1 MNAAYLEFLYK
12 LGQFNIKLGLSTIR
26 EMLNRMGNPHHH
38 PRIIHIAGTNGKGS
52 TLATIEQLLLDT
64 GFTTGS
70 TISPHLIDFNE
81 RFRICGKSVTDD
93 VLNRAF
99 EKICRACDINLD
111 LSKPESRDG
120 SISPTFFEFAIALA
134 FEVFRVHKVDFII
147 LETGLGGRLDA
158 TNVVDSP
165 LACVLTRIG
174 YDHQEFLGE
183 TLEEITW
190 EKMGILKSNSPVFV
204 TQQLERV
211 KQVIKNHCLEAGI
224 KAFFSPE
231 HFSAGLSDVSHE
243 TIYRLVARNHKNN
256 GIPLEI
262 PVSSQSLA
270 GDHQKHNT
278 ATALALYH
286 FIVPEGRRLSKDG
299 VIHSLQKVTWRG
311 RLEYLDKNKQIL
323 LDAAHNE
330 SSIQCLFDFL
340 EQEHHDQRILFAI
353 GWKKD
358 KQIADV
364 IDLNGLKQVDFL
376 PIIQKNEKALEVDKV
391 IELLAGRNFS
401 ILEAIDTADL
411 ANGIASKSLP
421 EHDLLVIAGSIYLL
435 GEFLEKWQSPQHHK

>member
-1 MNAAYLEFLYK
+1 MNAAYLEFLYN

-70 TISPHLIDFNE
+70 TISPHLISFNE
-81 RFRICGKSVTDD
+81 RFRICGQSVSDED
-93 VLNRAF
+93 LNRAF
-99 EKICRACDINLD
+99 ERICLACDID
-111 LSKPESRDG
+111 LGLIKPESRDG

-134 FEVFRVHKVDFII
+134 FEVFRAHKVDFII

-158 TNVVDSP
+158 TNVVDNP

-190 EKMGILKSNSPVFV
+190 EKMGILKKNSPVFV

-211 KQVIKNHCLEAGI
+211 KQIIKNHCMDTGI
-224 KAFFSPE
+224 KAFFPPE
-231 HFSAGLSDVSHE
+231 DFSVEYSDVSHE
-243 TIYRLVARNHKNN
+243 TIYRLITRNRKNTEL
-256 GIPLEI
+256 PFEI
-262 PVSSQSLA
+262 SVSAQSLA
-270 GDHQKHNT
+270 GDHQKQNT
-278 ATALALYH
+278 ATALALYYS
-286 FIVPEGRRLSKDG
+286 IIPEGRRLSKDG
-299 VIHSLQKVTWRG
+299 VIRSLQRVTWRG
-311 RLEYLDKNKQIL
+311 RLEYLDESKRIL

-330 SSIQCLFDFL
+330 SSIKSLFDFL
-340 EQEHHDQRILFAI
+340 EQKHHDQRILFAI

-358 KQIADV
+358 KQIVDV

-376 PIIQKNEKALEVDKV
+376 PIIQENEKALDADKV
-391 IELLAGRNFS
+391 IELLAERNFS
-401 ILEAIDTADL
+401 TLQAIGTAEL
-411 ANGIASKSLP
+411 ADGIANKSLP

-435 GEFLEKWQSPQHHK
+435 GEFLEIWQSPQHH

>member
-1 MNAAYLEFLYK
+1 MNAAYLEFLYN

-70 TISPHLIDFNE
+70 TISPHLISFNE
-81 RFRICGKSVTDD
+81 RFRICGKSVTDED
-93 VLNRAF
+93 LDYAF
-99 EKICRACDINLD
+99 ERICRSCDIDLD
-111 LSKPESRDG
+111 LTKPESRDG

-134 FEVFRVHKVDFII
+134 FEVFRSHKVDFII

-158 TNVVDSP
+158 TNVVENP
-165 LACVLTRIG
+165 LACILTRIG

-190 EKMGILKSNSPVFV
+190 EKMGILKTNSPVFV

-211 KQVIKNHCLEAGI
+211 KQVIKNHCLETGI

-231 HFSAGLSDVSHE
+231 HFSADYSDVSHE
-243 TIYRLVARNHKNN
+243 TIYHLVVRNHKNYT
-256 GIPLEI
+256 IPLEI
-262 PVSSQSLA
+262 PVPSQSLA

-286 FIVPEGRRLSKDG
+286 SIIPEGRWLSKDR
-299 VIHSLQKVTWRG
+299 IIMSLQNVTWRG
-311 RLEYLDKNKQIL
+311 RLEYLDESKRIL

-330 SSIQCLFDFL
+330 SSIQSLFDFL
-340 EQEHHDQRILFAI
+340 KQQHHDQRILFAI

-364 IDLNGLKQVDFL
+364 IDLNGLYHVEFL
-376 PIIQKNEKALEVDKV
+376 PIKQKNEKALDADKV
-391 IELLAGRNFS
+391 LELLTDMNFS
-401 ILEAIDTADL
+401 TLQAIDITEL
-411 ANGIASKSLP
+411 IAGVAKESLP

-435 GEFLEKWQSPQHHK
+435 GEFLEQWQTPQHH

>member
-1 MNAAYLEFLYK
+1 MDAAYIEFLYS

-26 EMLNRMGNPHHH
+26 AMLNRMGNPHHH

-70 TISPHLIDFNE
+70 TISPHLIKFNE
-81 RFRICGKSVTDD
+81 RFRICGRSASDED
-93 VLNRAF
+93 LNQAF
-99 EKICRACDINLD
+99 ERICRACDIDLD

-134 FEVFRVHKVDFII
+134 FEVFRSHKVDFII

-158 TNVVDSP
+158 TNVVDNP

-190 EKMGILKSNSPVFV
+190 EKMGILKTNSPVFV

-211 KQVIKNHCLEAGI
+211 KQVIKNHCLDVGI

-231 HFSAGLSDVSHE
+231 DFSADYTDVSHE
-243 TIYRLVARNHKNN
+243 TIYRLITRNHKNSA
-256 GIPLEI
+256 IPLEI
-262 PVSSQSLA
+262 PVPFQSLA

-286 FIVPEGRRLSKDG
+286 SIIPESRRLSKDR
-299 VIHSLQKVTWRG
+299 IIKSLQNVTWRG
-311 RLEYLDKNKQIL
+311 RLEYLDESKRIL

-330 SSIQCLFDFL
+330 SAIKCLFDFL
-340 EQEHHDQRILFAI
+340 KQKHHDQRILFAI

-358 KQIADV
+358 KQIVDV
-364 IDLNGLKQVDFL
+364 IDLNGLERVDFL
-376 PIIQKNEKALEVDKV
+376 PINQKNEKALDADKV
-391 IELLAGRNFS
+391 TELLADRNFS
-401 ILEAIDTADL
+401 TLQAIDTAEL
-411 ANGIASKSLP
+411 VEGITNNSLP

-435 GEFLEKWQSPQHHK
+435 GEFLEKWQSPQHH